1 MEEWYCFKCKEKME
15 ETDISMEF
23 MEIVRFVEGIKC
35 PKCGAAYLPE
45 ATAEVVVQGEQEI
58 EAKF

>member
-15 ETDISMEF
+15 EADISMEF

-35 PKCGAAYLPE
+35 PKCGVPYLSE
-45 ATAEVVVQGEQEI
+45 NTAEAVVEGEKEI